1 MGCILSFLCLYLSL
15 LARHTGSASDVTF
28 EPGSFADNFLW
39 GVSTAAFQ
47 TEGAW
52 NEEDKG
58 ASIWDSYVHNHGVEY
73 NRQNAD
79 VSSDTYHHYRDDIQ
93 LLKHLG
99 VGAYRFSIS
108 WPRVLP
114 NGTLASKNLRGL
126 QFYKDLVKE
135 LLAVK
140 VKPVVTLH
148 HWDLPEALQDHGG
161 WENETTVSLFTEY
174 ANLMFS
180 ELGEQVKMWITIDQP
195 QDVALYGY
203 GYGSMAPGV
212 RGPGTKEY
220 KVAHN
225 LLRAHI
231 QTYRMYQTRFK
242 NKQNGIIGM
251 AMSVD
256 WMEPQTE
263 SQNDKDAAER
273 ALKFHL
279 GWFLQPLLRGD
290 YPEVMKTFVSRKSS
304 MQGFSQSRL
313 PAFSDLANTIS
324 NGTLDFVG
332 ITYTKTSKV
341 AYKDRGKIPD
351 YEADQDVEIS
361 ADQSAASQSSEA
373 LRKLMQ
379 WIQKEYGNPELYV
392 TAGGYSD
399 CGNIYDQDRIQYL
412 KEHINE
418 VLKAIKYDQC
428 RVGGY
433 FASSFLDGFDWLHG
447 YQLKSGLYH
456 VDFEDSGKRRTE
468 KASARYFR
476 ELIKHNG
483 FDWTY
488 PAHFVDKVIREK
500 EDFLVDRFPADFR
513 WGVATAA
520 YQIEGGWNEDGKGP
534 SIWDTFAHNGRLAN
548 GDTGDVACDSYHKF
562 REDVQNVK
570 ALGVSLYRF
579 SIAWSRVLPDGTLRS
594 LNPRGVEYYN
604 QLIDEVL
611 LQGIQ
616 PMVTLYH
623 WDLPQ
628 ALQDNG
634 GWMNDSIVGHFND
647 FAKLCFENF
656 GDRVKMWI
664 TFNEAFVVSWMGY
677 GIGVFAPGV
686 HEPNEGAYRVAHNII
701 RSHAKAYH
709 TYDKL
714 FRSHYHGKVGITI
727 DCDWKQPE
735 TSSALDRYAA
745 ERALQFKLGW
755 FANPIFGNGDY
766 PSVMKQFVARKSR
779 EQGLDKSRLPE
790 FTAEEKLMNKG
801 AADFFGLNHYTTNY
815 IRHNVRGDHSYE
827 GDQDLDISFDDCW
840 NTTESSWLRINP
852 WGIRSLLIWIRD
864 RYGNPPLYIT
874 ENGVSDDGTLHDT
887 RRNYYY
893 QGYINEVLKG
903 SFSSF
908 KAIRDET
915 IPRMLRILRQIANA
929 IVSELG
935 LKSVTADTNWIDIF
949 KQSSGHAGLTSL

>member
-1 MGCILSFLCLYLSL
+1 MADRRKTGYLGYLLCFLCLYLSL
-15 LARHTGSASDVTF
+15 LASHNGLATEVNF

-52 NEEDKG
+52 NEEGKG
-58 ASIWDSYVHNHGVEY
+58 ASIWDSFVYNQRVEY
-73 NRQNAD
+73 RGQNAD
-79 VSSDTYHHYRDDIQ
+79 VSSDTYHHYRDDIK
-93 LLKHLG
+93 LLKQLG
-99 VGAYRFSIS
+99 VGAYRFSVS

-114 NGTLASKNLRGL
+114 NGLLSSKNIPGL
-126 QFYKDLVKE
+126 QFYKNLVTE
-135 LLAVK
+135 LTAVNI
-140 VKPVVTLH
+140 KPVVALH
-148 HWDLPEALQDHGG
+148 HWDLPQALQDYGG
-161 WENETTVSLFTEY
+161 WENETTVFLFTEY
-174 ANLMFS
+174 ARLMFR

-195 QDVALYGY
+195 QDVALFGY

-212 RGPGTKEY
+212 REPGTKEY

-225 LLRAHI
+225 LLSAHI
-231 QTYRMYQTRFK
+231 KTYRMYQSEFNTLHK
-242 NKQNGIIGM
+242 GIIGM

-256 WMEPQTE
+256 WMEPKTE
-263 SQNDKDAAER
+263 SQNDKDAADR
-273 ALKFHL
+273 ALRFHL
-279 GWFLQPLLRGD
+279 GWFLQPLLGGD
-290 YPEVMKTFVSRKSS
+290 YPEVMKTLISRKSNLQS
-304 MQGFSQSRL
+304 FKGSRL
-313 PAFSDLANTIS
+313 PTFSESENKTS
-324 NGTLDFVG
+324 NGTLDFIG
-332 ITYTKTSKV
+332 ITFRKTLKV
-341 AYKDRGKIPD
+341 AYKDRGMESD

-361 ADQSAASQSSEA
+361 PDQSTVSQSSEG

-379 WIQKEYGNPELYV
+379 WIKKEYSNPELYV
-392 TAGGYSD
+392 TAGGFSD

-418 VLKAIKYDQC
+418 VLKAIKYDNC

-433 FASSFLDGFDWLHG
+433 FALSFLDGFDWLHG

-456 VDFEDSGKRRTE
+456 VDFEDSAKRRTE

-476 ELIKHNG
+476 ELIRHNG
-483 FDWTY
+483 FNWTY

-500 EDFLVDRFPADFR
+500 DDFLVDRFPADFR

-570 ALGVSLYRF
+570 ALGV
-579 SIAWSRVLPDGTLRS
+579 
-594 LNPRGVEYYN
+594 
-604 QLIDEVL
+604 
-611 LQGIQ
+611 
-616 PMVTLYH
+616 
-623 WDLPQ
+623 
-628 ALQDNG
+628 
-634 GWMNDSIVGHFND
+634 
-647 FAKLCFENF
+647 
-656 GDRVKMWI
+656 KMWI

-686 HEPNEGAYRVAHNII
+686 HEPSEGAYKVAHNII
-701 RSHAKAYH
+701 RSHVKAYH
-709 TYDKL
+709 TYDKH
-714 FRSHYHGKVGITI
+714 FRSLYHGKVGITI
-727 DCDWKQPE
+727 DCDWKQPK

-779 EQGLDKSRLPE
+779 EQSLAKSRLPE
-790 FTAEEKLMNKG
+790 FTAEEKLMNRG
-801 AADFFGLNHYTTNY
+801 SADFLGLNHYTTNY
-815 IRHNVRGDHSYE
+815 IRHNVREDRSYE
-827 GDQDLDISFDDCW
+827 GDQDLDISYDDCW

-864 RYGNPPLYIT
+864 RYGNPPVFIT
-874 ENGVSDDGTLHDT
+874 ENGVSDDGTLQDT

-893 QGYINEVLKG
+893 RGYINEVLKAIKLDQCNVKG
-903 SFSSF
+903 YVAWSLMDNLEWTSGYTQKFGLYQVNFTDPNRSRRPKESVQFFS
-908 KAIRDET
+908 K
-915 IPRMLRILRQIANA
+915 L
-929 IVSELG
+929 V
-935 LKSVTADTNWIDIF
+935 ADNGFTN
-949 KQSSGHAGLTSL
+949 KV